1 METYDL
7 LIKSLDDAYSSLLE
21 VNESMEK
28 RIKSYEKKILTLQ
41 GIIDMQ
47 SGLIDDIL
55 AELGKK
61 KGEL

>member
-1 METYDL
+1 METHDL

-21 VNESMEK
+21 VNTAMEK

-47 SGLIDDIL
+47 SGLIDDML